1 MKLKKIKIISFD
13 LDGTLVKKDFV
24 DYFWLEL
31 IPELYSIKNKIEL
44 KKAKEYIFNEYDKI
58 GKEDIRWYLPNYWL
72 NYFNLEV
79 DSRELLKKIS
89 NRIEYYQDA
98 LNFLEIASKKY
109 TLIISSNAAKEF
121 IEIELEMLN
130 KKYFKH
136 VFSCVSDFNIPRKN
150 IEFYKLIC
158 EKLNVKPFEMI
169 HIGDDEE
176 VDYQIPIQIGINAFY
191 FHALSLYRSS
201 FEILFT
207 TINISISLAKV
218 ALPSII
224 DPNMYILDSGYIDKT
239 KSFIFLPTSLYFLI
253 CSAYS
258 LLVSIYKSNF
268 LNINFKHF
276 FDKF

>member
-1 MKLKKIKIISFD
+1 MKLKNIKIISFD
-13 LDGTLVKKDFV
+13 LDGTLVKKDFA

-44 KKAKEYIFNEYDKI
+44 KKAKEYVFNEYDKI

-191 FHALSLYRSS
+191 LDRKNEKNGKYIIHSL
-201 FEILFT
+201 
-207 TINISISLAKV
+207 N
-218 ALPSII
+218 
-224 DPNMYILDSGYIDKT
+224 D
-239 KSFIFLPTSLYFLI
+239 
-253 CSAYS
+253 
-258 LLVSIYKSNF
+258 LLH
-268 LNINFKHF
+268 LL
-276 FDKF
+276 

>member
-72 NYFNLEV
+72 NYFNLNM
-79 DSRELLKKIS
+79 DSKILLKKIS

-98 LNFLEIASKKY
+98 LSFLEIASKKY

-121 IEIELEMLN
+121 IEIELEILN

-158 EKLNVKPFEMI
+158 KRLNIKPFEMI

-191 FHALSLYRSS
+191 LDRKNEENGKYIIHSL
-201 FEILFT
+201 
-207 TINISISLAKV
+207 N
-218 ALPSII
+218 
-224 DPNMYILDSGYIDKT
+224 D
-239 KSFIFLPTSLYFLI
+239 
-253 CSAYS
+253 
-258 LLVSIYKSNF
+258 LLH
-268 LNINFKHF
+268 LL
-276 FDKF
+276 